1 MDELT
6 AIESLAALSQESRLR
21 VFRSLVQAGPEG
33 LAAGVIALELDIVP
47 NTLSTHL
54 AQLTRAGLIRR
65 TRDGRII
72 RYAADNAGIR
82 ALLTYLLEDCCQG
95 RPELCRPA
103 VATVACC

>member
-1 MDELT
+1 MDEST
-6 AIESLAALSQESRLR
+6 AIDSLAALSQESRLR
-21 VFRSLVQAGPEG
+21 VFRHLVQAGPDG
-33 LAAGVIALELDIVP
+33 LAAGVIAVELDIVP

-65 TRDGRII
+65 ERDGRIV
-72 RYAADNAGIR
+72 RYAADNAGIQ